1 MARYCIDATA
11 LVIYINEE
19 KPGKEIQK
27 IMKEIETDKSS
38 GFLSCVNLAE
48 FHRAITRIFS
58 EDKADKYVIW
68 IKESKIIIIP
78 LTLEIATLA
87 SVKKQKYA
95 SAKEPFAW
103 GDAFCLA
110 TGIEYDADFIITADP
125 EFEKVKEIPII
136 YI

>member
-1 MARYCIDATA
+1 MARYCIDATT

-27 IMKEIETDKSS
+27 IMKDIESDKNS
-38 GFLSCVNLAE
+38 GFMSSVNLAE
-48 FHRAITRIFS
+48 FHRAMTRIFS
-58 EDKADKYVIW
+58 EDKADKYIIW
-68 IKESKIIIIP
+68 LKESKIIIIP
-78 LTLEIATLA
+78 PTLEIAILA

-110 TGIEYDADFIITADP
+110 TAIKYHADCIITSDD
-125 EFEKVKEIPII
+125 EFDKVQEIII
-136 YI
+136 MKV